1 MGEDGAELRAAQRRE
16 RMVVRH
22 LEARGIRDARV
33 LAAMRAVPRH
43 AFVSP
48 DQVDLAYDDRAL
60 PIAPGQ
66 TLSQPYVVALMLEA
80 LAVRETDRALEVGA
94 GSGYAAAV
102 LSRLAREVFAI
113 ELDPELAATARRR
126 LAELGYDNVELR
138 SGDGSLGWPE
148 RAPFD
153 AILVSAASV
162 AVPPALETQ
171 LAPGGRLVIPVGSAR
186 GDQCLLRI
194 VRLEGGGFERSDLGE
209 VAFVP
214 LVGVTSPSR

>member
-1 MGEDGAELRAAQRRE
+1 
-16 RMVVRH
+16 
-22 LEARGIRDARV
+22 
-33 LAAMRAVPRH
+33 MRAVPRH

-48 DQVDLAYDDRAL
+48 DQVELAYDDRAL

-80 LAVRETDRALEVGA
+80 LAVRAGDRALEVGA

-126 LAELGYDNVELR
+126 LAELGCDNVELR
-138 SGDGSLGWPE
+138 SGDGSLGWAE

-153 AILVSAASV
+153 AILVSAASA
-162 AVPPALETQ
+162 AVPPALESQ
-171 LAPGGRLVIPVGSAR
+171 LAPGGRLVIPVGSRR
-186 GDQCLLRI
+186 GDQSLLRI
-194 VRLEGGGFERSDLGE
+194 VRLAGGGFERSDLGE
-209 VAFVP
+209 VQFVP